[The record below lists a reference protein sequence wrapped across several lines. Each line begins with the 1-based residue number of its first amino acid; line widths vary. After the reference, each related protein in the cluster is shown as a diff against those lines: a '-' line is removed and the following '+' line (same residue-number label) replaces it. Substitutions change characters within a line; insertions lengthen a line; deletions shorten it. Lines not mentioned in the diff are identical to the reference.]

1 MGSFCM
7 EKRQPS
13 FTKQQKSQTISQKCW
28 GFILET
34 FLLACRG
41 RTASLRGKATPLP
54 SSSVRFQAGFNSGLA
69 QRFPPGRCWGGGGA
83 SLLRP
88 QGRDGDKAGP
98 GPSAM
103 TNPSPRRMG
112 GGVSVILMGGGRLQ
126 KTLLAPLPGGRP
138 AKSPPPPLSKHRLG
152 LTSRTAIGS
161 RAEAESLRSQ
171 VAEAGAGRLKH
182 LPRSGTGAERW
193 AQPR

>member
-1 MGSFCM
+1 MLLCHGNKKQHCTCGWMQPLPNAAQDGSSSSSLARTGDQMGSFCM

-69 QRFPPGRCWGGGGA
+69 QRFPPGRCWGGGGERL
-83 SLLRP
+83 SCDLRGGMETRL
-88 QGRDGDKAGP
+88 GRD
-98 GPSAM
+98 
-103 TNPSPRRMG
+103 
-112 GGVSVILMGGGRLQ
+112 Q
-126 KTLLAPLPGGRP
+126 
-138 AKSPPPPLSKHRLG
+138 
-152 LTSRTAIGS
+152 
-161 RAEAESLRSQ
+161 
-171 VAEAGAGRLKH
+171 
-182 LPRSGTGAERW
+182 
-193 AQPR
+193 AQ